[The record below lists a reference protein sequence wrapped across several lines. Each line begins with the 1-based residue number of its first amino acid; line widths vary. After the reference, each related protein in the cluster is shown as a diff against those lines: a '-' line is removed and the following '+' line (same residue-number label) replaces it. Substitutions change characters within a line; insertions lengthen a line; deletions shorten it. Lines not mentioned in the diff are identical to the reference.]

1 MNPVNRKTVDI
12 LIVGAGAYGLSA
24 AWWMAQRREGHK
36 ILVLDE
42 GEFASGGTGRNG
54 AGFRMQWGLEF
65 NIRLNQ
71 ESIRF
76 FEEACERLDY
86 PDGIDLKQGGY
97 LLLAHSREMFEGFQ
111 SNHRRQRELGVP
123 SEILDTDDCL
133 RLAPALNP
141 DGVVGGSFCHKDGS
155 ASPFLWLDALLRAA
169 RREGAEVRYR
179 TRVRSL
185 RSAGRAFAVD
195 TTEGVI
201 AASRVL
207 VCTDWAAPQLLRT
220 VGVDLPI
227 TGMPKEGLVTEAW
240 KPHIGPMLISFRH
253 DMALNQMARGNIV
266 AIVSRERPE
275 GDDIASTPDF
285 LPFAATRLL
294 DLVPSLA
301 PVRVL
306 RTWGGVISKT
316 PDMQAVLGETDVP
329 GLFVAVSAYK
339 GFMTSPAV
347 GRIMAE
353 LVLDGHSNDPA
364 AALLSPSRFDR
375 GDLVPEP
382 LTV

>member
-1 MNPVNRKTVDI
+1 MPWRTADI
-12 LIVGAGAYGLSA
+12 LVVGAGAYGLSA
-24 AWWMAQRREGHK
+24 AWWMAQRREGHR

-42 GEFASGGTGRNG
+42 GEFASGGTGRNA
-54 AGFRMQWGLEF
+54 AGFRMQWGLEL

-76 FEEACERLDY
+76 FEEAPERLDY
-86 PDGIDLKQGGY
+86 PHGIDLKQGGY
-97 LLLAHSREMFEGFQ
+97 LLLAHSSDMLEGFR

-123 SEILDTDDCL
+123 SEILDADDCL

-141 DGVVGGSFCHKDGS
+141 DGIAGGSFCHKDGS

-169 RREGAEVRYR
+169 CREGVEVRYR

-185 RSAGRAFAVD
+185 RSAGDALSAD
-195 TTEGVI
+195 TTEGAV

-207 VCTDWAAPQLLRT
+207 ICTDWAAPQLLRT

-227 TGMPKEGLVTEAW
+227 TGMPKEGLVTEPW
-240 KPHIGPMLISFRH
+240 EPHIGPMLISFRH
-253 DMALNQMARGNIV
+253 DMAVNQMARGTIV
-266 AIVSRERPE
+266 AVVSRQRPE
-275 GDDIASTPDF
+275 GDDMASTPDF
-285 LPFAATRLL
+285 LPFAAARLL
-294 DLVPSLA
+294 DLVPDLA
-301 PVRVL
+301 RVRVL
-306 RTWGGVISKT
+306 RSWGGVISKT

-364 AALLSPSRFDR
+364 AALLSPRRFES